1 MLTIKSVIIIQ
12 LLIISPLEYPR
23 IQTVRL
29 SLVEVEVEE
38 QQKDED
44 VSTIEEEKPDWRPFE
59 VTAYTAGYES
69 TGKRPGDP
77 YYGITASGEP
87 VREGVT
93 VACPPSMSF
102 GTKLEIE
109 GVGRRICQDR
119 GGAITEGRLDVY
131 FDDLN
136 DALEFGRKTLNVRV
150 VEEGE

>member
-23 IQTVRL
+23 IQTVQL
-29 SLVEVEVEE
+29 MLVELEE
-38 QQKDED
+38 QRIDED
-44 VSTIEEEKPDWRPFE
+44 VSTIEEEEKPDWRPFE

-69 TGKRPGDP
+69 TQKKPGDP

-93 VACPPSMSF
+93 VACPPSMPF
-102 GTKLEIE
+102 GTVIEIE
-109 GVGRRICQDR
+109 GIGQRICQDR

-136 DALEFGRKTLNVRV
+136 DALNFGRQTRNVRI
-150 VEEGE
+150 VEEVGK

>member
-23 IQTVRL
+23 IQTVQL
-29 SLVEVEVEE
+29 IIVELEE
-38 QQKDED
+38 QRRDEA
-44 VSTIEEEKPDWRPFE
+44 EEEKSDWQPFE

-87 VREGVT
+87 VKEGVT
-93 VACPPSMSF
+93 VACPPSMPF

-109 GVGRRICQDR
+109 SVGQRICQDR

-131 FDDLN
+131 FDDLK

-150 VEEGE
+150 VEEVGK